1 MNVHIFGKNN
11 SSFIANFFLKQSRKD
26 QQNEFLKVITEL
38 VNKDFYIDEFLKSG
52 ECVKDLIRKLHNYY
66 SYYSINVSD

>member
-11 SSFIANFFLKQSRKD
+11 SSCVANFFLKQSRKD

-38 VNKDFYIDEFLKSG
+38 VDKDFYIDEFLKSG
-52 ECVKDLIRKLHNYY
+52 ECVEDIIKKATQLL
-66 SYYSINVSD
+66 

>member
-1 MNVHIFGKNN
+1 MNVNIFGKNN
-11 SSFIANFFLKQSRKD
+11 SSCIANFFLKQSRKD